1 MITGPLPF
9 FAFLIEAIASTVLA
23 AFVIRR
29 NPKSATHTL
38 FGLMAL
44 SVSMWAT
51 ANYVSFTTENYPLA
65 LWSIRVV
72 MAFAVVQSAV
82 FALLMHTFPFS
93 TIRLSKKVLFGFFAI
108 VAGGVGI
115 SLSPFLFES
124 IAFQVGRAPQPSPS
138 WGLAVFVPIVAASLL
153 WGFAILIKKN
163 IKAKGIEKVQQRY
176 LLYGFLTTFTLL
188 ATLVLFSAAVIHNT
202 RFVPYAP
209 LFMLP
214 FIVAT
219 AYTII
224 RHRFMDIRLALARSL
239 SFSFLIG
246 AFLSVYAAILVFA
259 VPVVSSAL
267 DVPESAVAA
276 LGALFAVLLARY
288 IQDVLRSITD
298 HFLFQGKIDYKKE
311 LVDVG
316 RELSA
321 TIDIE
326 EATEAVVRIMR
337 DVVKT
342 QKVVVLL
349 FDPDKKVFEPHA
361 YEGVKNFHVTIPEQS
376 PLLLHLKHIQG
387 VLVRDELALAHEQG
401 GSAAHQKEIDVVS
414 NALQWLDASVVVP
427 LFVNKELTG
436 LILLGDKLSGEPYL
450 QDDVEFLN
458 GLASQA
464 AVNLENARLYKESL
478 EFGRKLETE
487 VTRATQELQVANQQ
501 LKNLDKAK
509 SEFLSIASH
518 QLYTPLTALRGYVA
532 MLKDGDFGQLS
543 EKQQPVLD
551 ILDKSADRLIDLIKG
566 LLDISRIERGKL
578 ELNLESVDLAE
589 MARELVQDLLPNAM
603 NKKLDLEFHE
613 PAKPIPTVVVD
624 KDRLRQVMLNF
635 VDNAIKYTIE
645 GKIDVRVGQE
655 GGDVVFSVTDTG
667 KGISK
672 EDLARLFNKFTRVG
686 GASRFHTE
694 GTGLGLY
701 VARQIVKEHH
711 GEVHVDSPGEG
722 LGSTFAMSVPAEG
735 TPRSLKVGEKAEV
748 VIKAAETREEERQP
762 S

>member
-1 MITGPLPF
+1 MITGPLPLV
-9 FAFLIEAIASTVLA
+9 AFLVEAIASTVLA

-51 ANYVSFTTENYPLA
+51 ANFISFRTDNYTLA
-65 LWSIRVV
+65 LWSIRAV
-72 MAFAVVQSAV
+72 MAFAVVQSIV
-82 FALLMHTFPFS
+82 FALLMHTFPS
-93 TIRLSKKVLFGFFAI
+93 PTVRLSKEKILGYLVVA
-108 VAGGVGI
+108 VAGIGV
-115 SLSPFLFES
+115 SLSPYLFET
-124 IAFQVGRAPQPSPS
+124 IAFQSGKAPQPQPG
-138 WGLAVFVPIVAASLL
+138 WGLGVFVPIVAFSLL
-153 WGFAILIKKN
+153 WGFGILIRKN
-163 IKAKGIEKVQQRY
+163 VRARGIEKVQQRY
-176 LLYGFLTTFTLL
+176 LLYGFLTTFALL
-188 ATLVLFSAAVIHNT
+188 SVLVLFNAAVMHDT

-214 FIVAT
+214 FIVAS

-224 RHRFMDIRLALARSL
+224 RHRFMDVRLALARSL
-239 SFSFLIG
+239 SFSFLVG
-246 AFLSVYAAILVFA
+246 TFLVLYAAMLVFA
-259 VPVVSSAL
+259 VPAISRTL

-276 LGALFAVLLARY
+276 LGALFAVLLARFV
-288 IQDVLRSITD
+288 QDALRKVTD
-298 HFLFQGKIDYKKE
+298 HFLFQGRIDYKKE

-316 RELSA
+316 RDLSA

-326 EATEAVVRIMR
+326 EATEAVVRVMR
-337 DVVKT
+337 DIVKT

-349 FDPDKKVFEPHA
+349 HNPEEKVFEPHA
-361 YEGVKNFHVTIPEQS
+361 YEGVKSFQVTIPDQNQ
-376 PLLLHLKHIQG
+376 LLLHLIHVQG
-387 VLVRDELALAHEQG
+387 VLVKDELLLAREQDK
-401 GSAAHQKEIDVVS
+401 STAHQKEIEVVE
-414 NALQWLDASVVVP
+414 NALEWLDASVIVP
-427 LFVNKELTG
+427 LFVNRELTG
-436 LILLGDKLSGEPYL
+436 LILLGEKLSGEPYL

-478 EFGRKLETE
+478 EFGRKLESE
-487 VTRATQELQVANQQ
+487 VKRATHELELANQQ
-501 LKNLDKAK
+501 LKDLDKAK

-532 MLKDGDFGQLS
+532 MLKEGDFGAVS

-551 ILDKSADRLIDLIKG
+551 ILDKSADRLIELIKG

-589 MARELVQDLLPNAM
+589 MAKELVQDLMPNAM
-603 NKKLDLEFHE
+603 NKDLQLEFHE
-613 PAKPIPTVVVD
+613 PATSVSHVVVD

-635 VDNAIKYTIE
+635 VDNAIKYTPQ
-645 GKIDVRVGQE
+645 GRIDVRVGQE
-655 GGDVVFSVTDTG
+655 GEDVIFSVQDTG
-667 KGISK
+667 KGISR

-722 LGSTFAMSVPAEG
+722 MGSTFAMSIPAEG
-735 TPRSLKVGEKAEV
+735 ASRSLKVGEKAEV
-748 VIKAAETREEERQP
+748 VIKAAEAQGQEKQP
-762 S
+762 V